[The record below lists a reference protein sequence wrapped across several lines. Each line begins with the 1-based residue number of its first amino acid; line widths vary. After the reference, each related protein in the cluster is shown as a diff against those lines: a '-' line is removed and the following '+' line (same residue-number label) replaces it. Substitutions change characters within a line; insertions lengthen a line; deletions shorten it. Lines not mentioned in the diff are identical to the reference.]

1 MTDSRSLIGDTVS
14 HYRIV
19 EKLGGGGMGVVYKA
33 QDNRLDRFV
42 ALKFLPEDLAHEP
55 QALERFK
62 REAKAASALNHPNI
76 CTVYDIGQ
84 ENGKAFIAMEYLEG
98 STLKHVIADRPIE
111 LERLLNIAI
120 AIAEG
125 LDAAHSK
132 GIVHRDIKPA
142 NIFVSAGGHVKILD
156 FGLAKVSSRDET
168 LVNVETLA
176 THELDPDHLTSP
188 GAVLGTVAYMS
199 PEQIKARALDTR
211 TDLFSFGAVLYQLAT
226 GKMPFGGSSAGEIS
240 SAILRDEPP
249 PASQVNAQVPSELG
263 AVIQKAL
270 EKDRN
275 LRYQHASD
283 ILADLQRLKR
293 DSSSGRVQA
302 TNARTSFR
310 KKGWMVIVPATIVL
324 VALGGVAYFYF
335 HRPPKLTNKDT
346 IVLADF
352 ENKTG
357 DSVFDDALRQGL
369 AVQLEQ
375 SPFLSLISEE
385 RIRQILPL
393 MGLKTDARLTSQVS
407 RDLCQ
412 RASSKAFVAGSISN
426 LGNEYVIGLNAVNCT
441 SGDTL
446 VHQQIEI
453 QGKENVLNALSRA
466 ATTLREKL
474 GESPSTVR
482 KFDKSI
488 IEATTPSLE
497 ALQAYSLAY
506 RNEDPAARIA
516 LLQRAIN
523 LDGNFALA
531 YSFLGGTYNAV
542 GETRLALENTRKG
555 YELRNRASEH
565 ERLYIEALYWYVGSG
580 NLEKARQTYELAT
593 QTYPR
598 DPSIC
603 VLAGLY
609 NNLGQHDKSLTAA
622 SECVRLDAESAES
635 LLALSNSYLY
645 LNRFQEAKVTAE
657 KAARANS
664 DSPFVHANLYSIAFL
679 QNDRAGMAKEV
690 AWATGKERTEDQFFA
705 NEAYAAAYKGN
716 LAKARQ
722 LFRKAIASAQR
733 AQEKETAGTY
743 QSAWAL
749 IEAIFGNREE
759 AKHQALL
766 ALSLSTGRDTV
777 ALAGQTLARTEN
789 VARSQA
795 IVADLGRRFPEDTAI
810 QFFYL
815 PTIHAHLDYKDP
827 SKAEEDLQPVSPYE
841 LGIGIVASVMY
852 PVYLRGEIY
861 LTARRGNDAAVEFQ
875 KIVDHDGLVQNQPI
889 GALAHLGLA
898 RSYALQGNSDKAR
911 AKYQDF
917 INLWKDADPD
927 IPILI
932 SAKAEYAK
940 MY

>member
-1 MTDSRSLIGDTVS
+1 MEDSHSLLGQTIS

-84 ENGKAFIAMEYLEG
+84 ENGQAFIAMEYLEG

-120 AIAEG
+120 EIAEG

-142 NIFVSAGGHVKILD
+142 NIFVTARGHTKILD
-156 FGLAKVSSRDET
+156 FGLAKTSSGHET
-168 LVNVETLA
+168 LVNAETLA
-176 THELDPDHLTSP
+176 THELDPEHLTSP

-199 PEQIKARALDTR
+199 PEQIKAQALDTR
-211 TDLFSFGAVLYQLAT
+211 TDLFSFGAILYQSAT

-249 PASQVNAQVPSELG
+249 PPSQVNPQVSSELG
-263 AVIQKAL
+263 AVIHKAL

-275 LRYQHASD
+275 MRYQHASD
-283 ILADLQRLKR
+283 IRADLRRLKR
-293 DSSSGRVQA
+293 DSSSGRIQA
-302 TNARTSFR
+302 TNAKTGFR
-310 KKGWMVIVPATIVL
+310 KKRWMVIVPAAVL
-324 VALGGVAYFYF
+324 AALGGAAYFYF
-335 HRPPKLTNKDT
+335 HRSPKLTNKDT

-375 SPFLSLISEE
+375 SPFLSLVSEE

-393 MGLKTDARLTSQVS
+393 MGLKTDARLTPQVS

-426 LGNEYVIGLNAVNCT
+426 LGDEYVIGLNAVHCT

-497 ALQAYSLAY
+497 ALQAYSLAW
-506 RNEDPAARIA
+506 RNEDPASRIA
-516 LLQRAIN
+516 LLQRAIS

-531 YSFLGGTYNAV
+531 YSLLGGTYNAV

-555 YELRNRASEH
+555 YELRSRASEH

-598 DPSIC
+598 DASIC

-622 SECVRLDAESAES
+622 SECVRLEAESAES
-635 LLALSNSYLY
+635 LWALSNSYLY

-657 KAARANS
+657 KAERANS

-705 NEAYAAAYKGN
+705 NEAYAAAYTGN

-722 LFRKAIASAQR
+722 LFRNAIASALR

-749 IEAIFGNREE
+749 LEAIFGNRED
-759 AKHQALL
+759 AKQQALL
-766 ALSLSTGRDTV
+766 ALSLSTGRDTE

-795 IVADLGRRFPEDTAI
+795 IVADLGRRFPEDTAV

-815 PTIHAHLDYKDP
+815 PTIHAHLDYKNP
-827 SKAEEDLQPVSPYE
+827 NKAEEDLQPVSPYE

-875 KIVDHDGLVQNQPI
+875 KIVDHGGLVQNQPI

-917 INLWKDADPD
+917 LNLWKDADPD

-940 MY
+940 LH